1 MSRDPDLEIWAAF
14 FSNGIKDIKYK
25 NDKRLV
31 FAAVPMKGK
40 KLSLK
45 SKTTTK
51 AVKKLISIF
60 KPDVVHII
68 GTEREVYYD
77 ILNSV
82 GRERVIFSLTG
93 IMSECAANYF
103 GGLSKK
109 VFYNRT
115 IGDILRNGGPINEQK
130 LFKRI
135 SKTEELIIK
144 NGKYFM
150 GRTNFDRNFVF
161 GLNENARYI
170 KCGEVINPL
179 FFDDQW
185 NYRNCEKQSMFVSQ
199 ASYPL
204 KGLHKLLDS
213 FPSVLEKFPNAKI
226 YIGGPN
232 ILNEQNLIAK
242 IKMTTYGKFIK
253 NKINK
258 LKLPKN
264 SIVFTGP
271 LFPVQMKELYLKCNL
286 FVIPS
291 AIENSPNSLAEAMCL
306 GVPCIGASV
315 GGIPDMIDDNKNG
328 ILYPFNDAKQLSQ
341 KIINLFENADNASQL
356 GKAAA
361 DVSVS
366 RYKNNDVV
374 NITKEAYFRIIGEK

>member
-1 MSRDPDLEIWAAF
+1 
-14 FSNGIKDIKYK
+14 
-25 NDKRLV
+25 
-31 FAAVPMKGK
+31 MKGK